1 MVSRNDLCMLLSQ
14 FRSKFRITL
23 QIDGAE
29 VVDVAQAEHLTHYF
43 PYHSF
48 SVKWKFFRNTCLGQT
63 MGLYNLKYHVG
74 KLGSAKLHHG
84 TNFEKFF
91 MMRNTIAIALLV
103 FTSVAHAQTNGAGKS
118 GPTKIRHEA
127 LSMQGEMAYYQNK
140 PFSGMSFTFWEN
152 KQMNELYSWEDGQ
165 MHGEY
170 KQFTE
175 KGKLVTLI
183 TYNQGTKEG
192 PFEYYYE
199 TGAMQSRGAF
209 KRGELHGLIEGFY
222 VTGVQKYAVEYSL
235 GIRNVSSKT
244 WFKNG
249 APEQFATYTNNL
261 PNGGVFEYY
270 PDSILWSES
279 EFKMGVRHGR
289 YYQFHK
295 GSGCPAVESYYNN
308 GKLDSIRRIWN
319 EVNCMLI
326 EEEHYNSGEKNGE
339 FIRYDFTGDTL
350 SLKNYKY
357 NKLEGAYIEY
367 YQKTKPEIDPV
378 TGLIASYDTK
388 HGREVVGNYT
398 DNQKNGYWYYGL
410 VSNYQH
416 REGNYEGDV
425 MVGHWLFYDLKGRIL
440 MEQDYDDDGNI
451 IKEKLYKR
459 PRKTK
464 SK

>member
-1 MVSRNDLCMLLSQ
+1 MRLNN
-14 FRSKFRITL
+14 I
-23 QIDGAE
+23 
-29 VVDVAQAEHLTHYF
+29 
-43 PYHSF
+43 
-48 SVKWKFFRNTCLGQT
+48 
-63 MGLYNLKYHVG
+63 KYHVG
-74 KLGSAKLHHG
+74 KLRTAKLQHG

-91 MMRNTIAIALLV
+91 MMRNILAIALLV
-103 FTSVAHAQTNGAGKS
+103 FTSGAFAQSASKPTSETKS

-127 LSMQGEMAYYQNK
+127 LSLQGEMAYYQNK
-140 PFSGMSFTFWEN
+140 PYTGFSYTFWDN
-152 KQMNELYSWEDGQ
+152 KQMNEQYSWENGQ

-170 KQFTE
+170 KQFTD

-183 TYNQGTKEG
+183 TYEQGIKEG
-192 PFEYYYE
+192 PFEYFYE
-199 TGAMQSRGAF
+199 TGAMQSRGNF

-222 VTGVQKYAVEYSL
+222 VTGIKKYAVEYSL
-235 GIRNVSSKT
+235 GIRNGSSKT

-249 APEQFATYTNNL
+249 APEQFANYTNNL
-261 PNGGVFEYY
+261 PNGDVFEYY

-295 GSGCPAVESYYNN
+295 GSGCPAVESYYKN

-326 EEEHYNSGEKNGE
+326 EEEHYSLGEKHGE

-357 NKLEGAYIEY
+357 NKLDGVYIEY
-367 YQKTKPEIDPV
+367 YQKTKPVIDPV
-378 TGLIASYDTK
+378 TGLVSTYDTK
-388 HGREVVGNYT
+388 HGREIIGNYT
-398 DNQKNGYWYYGL
+398 DNQKSGYWYYGL

-416 REGNYEGDV
+416 REGNYDGDV

-459 PRKTK
+459 PRKNK